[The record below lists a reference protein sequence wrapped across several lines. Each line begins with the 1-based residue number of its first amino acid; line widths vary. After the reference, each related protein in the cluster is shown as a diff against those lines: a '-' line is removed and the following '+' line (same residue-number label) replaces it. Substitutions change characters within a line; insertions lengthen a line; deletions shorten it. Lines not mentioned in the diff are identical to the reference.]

1 MFHIGEE
8 VVCVD
13 DVFSD
18 GKRPIM
24 RGQHYIVR
32 WVGAVDDT
40 PCICVEG
47 VVRPV
52 DGEGIRMFLQ
62 AKTLSA
68 LANMLFPDDP
78 RTKEME
84 KKVTET
90 ESLMNDFPMRASRF
104 RSLKKDHVED
114 MKQFLNV
121 VPTKVLEDA

>member
-1 MFHIGEE
+1 
-8 VVCVD
+8 
-13 DVFSD
+13 
-18 GKRPIM
+18 
-24 RGQHYIVR
+24 
-32 WVGAVDDT
+32 
-40 PCICVEG
+40 
-47 VVRPV
+47 
-52 DGEGIRMFLQ
+52 MFLQ